1 MEFGDHEDIEDY
13 DDFDLPYEQHFGGS
27 ILMNKK
33 HYELVNGH
41 SNEYWGLGYQDIDLL
56 ARMVVKNIPLRSV
69 IEKPM
74 TKTYPSLTE
83 QQVVLLYLQKVI
95 R

>member
-33 HYELVNGH
+33 HYELSMVTQMSIGD
-41 SNEYWGLGYQDIDLL
+41 WDMKIIDLL
-56 ARMVVKNIPLRSV
+56 VRMVVKNIPLRVS
-69 IEKPM
+69 
-74 TKTYPSLTE
+74 T
-83 QQVVLLYLQKVI
+83 